1 MTPQDYYSLLDPGA
15 KAWVSEQEEEV
26 RLSIFLWIG
35 CVLSALIIPAVV
47 IFFFAQLTSS
57 QPQWVQR
64 GGTIVLVFAILAEIK
79 AQAVRRN
86 IFIVNSN
93 RLYCHLYI
101 EEKYKKL
108 MPYVQYFTYLL
119 IAVGTLITGYG
130 DLVYQWLLQ
139 QC

>member
-1 MTPQDYYSLLDPGA
+1 MASVDYYASLNPDA
-15 KAWVSEQEEEV
+15 KAWVSEQEKEV

-35 CVLSALIIPAVV
+35 CILSALIIPAAV
-47 IFFFAQLTSS
+47 IFFFAQPTS

-86 IFIVNSN
+86 IFIVSSN
-93 RLYCHLYI
+93 RLYCELHI

-108 MPYVQYFTYLL
+108 MPYVQYSTYLL
-119 IAVGTLITGYG
+119 IAIGTLITGYG
-130 DLVYQWLLQ
+130 DLIYQWLLQ
-139 QC
+139 KC

>member
-1 MTPQDYYSLLDPGA
+1 LEPVDYYSSLGPEA
-15 KAWVSEQEEEV
+15 KAWVAERDEEV

-47 IFFFAQLTSS
+47 AISFAQPTNE
-57 QPQWVQR
+57 PQWIQR
-64 GGTIVLVFAILAEIK
+64 AGTIVLVFSILAEIK
-79 AQAVRRN
+79 AQTVRRN
-86 IFIVNSN
+86 IFIVSSN
-93 RLYCHLYI
+93 RLYCELYI
-101 EEKYKKL
+101 EQKYKKL

-130 DLVYQWLLQ
+130 DLVYQYLLQ

>member
-1 MTPQDYYSLLDPGA
+1 MIPVDYYSSLGPDA
-15 KAWVSEQEEEV
+15 KTWVSEQEKEV

-47 IFFFAQLTSS
+47 IFFFAQLTN

-64 GGTIVLVFAILAEIK
+64 GGTIVLVFGILAEIK

-86 IFIVNSN
+86 IFIVSSN
-93 RLYCHLYI
+93 RLYCELHI
-101 EEKYKKL
+101 EEKYKEL

-130 DLVYQWLLQ
+130 DLVYQWFLQ

>member
-1 MTPQDYYSLLDPGA
+1 MDPVDYYSSLNPGV
-15 KAWVSEQEEEV
+15 KAWVSEQEKEV

-47 IFFFAQLTSS
+47 IFLFAQPTS

-86 IFIVNSN
+86 IFIVSSN
-93 RLYCHLYI
+93 RLYCELYI